1 MAIVVKLLNIQM
13 RYLFIISAML
23 FSLQA
28 STQGSMSKS
37 QEKTEQTEQTFPLE
51 KSEEQWKS
59 ELTPDQYE
67 VLRKKGTE
75 PRFTEIYN
83 DPKDGIYRCS
93 ACNNPL
99 FDAKTKYNSGS
110 GWPAFFDIVSAKNVV
125 LAEDRSFGMVQKE
138 VLCGD
143 CGGHLGHVFEDGPKP
158 TGLRYCINSV
168 CLDFEKSQSSDK

>member
-1 MAIVVKLLNIQM
+1 M
-13 RYLFIISAML
+13 RYLFIFSALLIS
-23 FSLQA
+23 FQA
-28 STQGSMSKS
+28 CSQGSMSKQ
-37 QEKTEQTEQTFPLE
+37 QEKKETSEQTFPLQ
-51 KSEEQWKS
+51 KSEEEWKA
-59 ELTPDQYE
+59 ELTPEQYN

-75 PRFTEIYN
+75 ARFTEIYN

-110 GWPAFFDIVSAKNVV
+110 GWPAFYDIVSEKNVV
-125 LAEDRSFGMVQKE
+125 LAEDKSFGMVRNE
-138 VLCGD
+138 VLCGK